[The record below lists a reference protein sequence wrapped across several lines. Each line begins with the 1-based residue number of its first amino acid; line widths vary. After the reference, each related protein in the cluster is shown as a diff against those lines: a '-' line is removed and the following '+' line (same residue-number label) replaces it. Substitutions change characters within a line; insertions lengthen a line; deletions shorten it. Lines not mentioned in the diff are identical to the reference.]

1 MHKNATAL
9 MIAMLDHSEI
19 DIEILSVGMKTMES
33 DDCKEMLEDNKDANR
48 VLAIT

>member
-1 MHKNATAL
+1 MKISST
-9 MIAMLDHSEI
+9 
-19 DIEILSVGMKTMES
+19 GMETMES